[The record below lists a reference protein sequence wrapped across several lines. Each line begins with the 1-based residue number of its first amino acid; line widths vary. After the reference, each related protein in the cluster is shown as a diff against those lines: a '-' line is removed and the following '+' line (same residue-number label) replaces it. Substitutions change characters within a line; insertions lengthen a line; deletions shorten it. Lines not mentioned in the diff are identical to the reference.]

1 MRRTK
6 ALLACSILPLFLIG
20 CSDDDDDV
28 VQEPTPS
35 PEYANVRVV
44 HAASD
49 APMVNITANDAILN
63 DLESVDYQVASSRF
77 EVETGMYDIGV
88 TGILPGENAEVLQ
101 ADVTLEADMNYD
113 IFAVGNVGDESLSL
127 LTVTSMETAVDAGN
141 AQVQIVHAASMAPMV
156 DIYVTA
162 PDTDITA
169 EQPLV
174 TAEFTDATDLIQ
186 VPAGDYQIRIT
197 PAGETTV
204 VYDSGTVNLA
214 DGADLLIAATNN
226 VGTGDSP
233 VTLLAADGDGSFK
246 IWDAEAGAAIRVVHG
261 ISDAPAV
268 DVVANNEIVL
278 VDGIQFPRTTD
289 YLSVAAGD
297 YLIDVV
303 ADSDNSVV
311 AIDDAELTLE
321 VGMSYTAIANNV
333 LAAPELD
340 VLVDMPRSVATE
352 AKVRIVHASPSAG
365 NVDIYVT
372 ADGEIDAVDPAFADI
387 AYETGELIETGYV
400 SLAEGDYV
408 VTVTPTGTKTA
419 AIETGVLTLENG
431 EIYTAIA
438 LDGAMEGDLPQLAL
452 LDGLAP
458 PPPAFNA
465 DMTYN
470 VNLSGSQE
478 VPAVTT
484 MSMATAV
491 VEIDEDLPAFS
502 VSVDVSGLTDV
513 TGVHVHDGGIG
524 MNGPVAFPL
533 TDAGNGTY
541 VLAETNIS
549 PSNLD
554 ALTSGE
560 WYLNVHTTANPNGE
574 VRGQIVPDT
583 TAVVTFS
590 LSGSQEVPA
599 VDTMAMGSGYA
610 LFDTT
615 NNNVSL
621 VAVTTIENATMAHIH
636 TGFAGENGDVLVGL
650 VESEST
656 AGVWMTDGSIAL
668 DEATATQLL
677 AGGHYVNVHTAANTG
692 GEIRGQITPDNIEVF
707 GIIANGL
714 QEVPA
719 VTTTASGAGAFTLN
733 TSTGALSGSVTITGM
748 TANMA
753 HIHEGEM
760 GVNGDVLIGLTA
772 GASGMWSVPANT
784 TLTAEQMNVMAD
796 GGLYTNFHSDAFPSG
811 EIRGQITLGF
821 DQSKIAKPIVF
832 QLY

>member
-387 AYETGELIETGYV
+387 AYETGELVETGYV

-692 GEIRGQITPDNIEVF
+692 GEIRGQITPDNIEVY

-772 GASGMWSVPANT
+772 GGSGMWSVPANT

-821 DQSKIAKPIVF
+821 D
-832 QLY
+832 

>member
-28 VQEPTPS
+28 VQEPAPT

-49 APMVNITANDAILN
+49 APMVNITANDSILN
-63 DLESVDYQVASSRF
+63 NLEGVDYQVASSRF

-113 IFAVGNVGDESLSL
+113 IFAVGNVSDDTLSL

-141 AQVQIVHAASMAPMV
+141 AQVQIVHAASMAPTV

-162 PDTDITA
+162 PDTDITT

-268 DVVANNEIVL
+268 DVIANNEVVL

-289 YLSVAAGD
+289 YVSVAAGD

-333 LAAPELD
+333 LSAPELD

-387 AYETGELIETGYV
+387 AYETGDLVETGYV
-400 SLAEGDYV
+400 SIAEGDYV
-408 VTVTPTGTKTA
+408 VTVTPTGTKTV

-465 DMTYN
+465 DITYN

-478 VPAVTT
+478 VPAVNT

-533 TDAGNGTY
+533 TDAGDGTY

-554 ALTSGE
+554 ALTNGE

-583 TAVVTFS
+583 KAVVTFS
-590 LSGSQEVPA
+590 LSGSQSVPA
-599 VDTMAMGSGYA
+599 VDTMVTGSGYA

-621 VAVTTIENATMAHIH
+621 VAVTTLENATMAHIH
-636 TGFAGENGDVLVGL
+636 SGFAGENGDVVVTL
-650 VESEST
+650 VESETT
-656 AGVWMTDGSIAL
+656 AGVWMTDGSVAL
-668 DEATATQLL
+668 DEATAAQLL
-677 AGGHYVNVHTAANTG
+677 AGGHYVNIHSEAFAS
-692 GEIRGQITPDNIEVF
+692 GEIRGQITPDNIEVY
-707 GIIANGL
+707 GIIASGL

-733 TSTGALSGSVTITGM
+733 TSTGALSGSVTVTGM
-748 TANMA
+748 TATMA
-753 HIHEGEM
+753 HIHEGEA
-760 GVNGDVLIGLTA
+760 GVNGGVLLGLTA
-772 GASGMWSVPANT
+772 GADGMWSVPANT
-784 TLTAEQMNVMAD
+784 MLTAEQMGVMAD

-821 DQSKIAKPIVF
+821 DQ
-832 QLY
+832 

>member
-1 MRRTK
+1 
-6 ALLACSILPLFLIG
+6 
-20 CSDDDDDV
+20 
-28 VQEPTPS
+28 
-35 PEYANVRVV
+35 
-44 HAASD
+44 
-49 APMVNITANDAILN
+49 MVNITANDAILN

-162 PDTDITA
+162 PDADITA

-387 AYETGELIETGYV
+387 AYETGELVETGYV

-560 WYLNVHTTANPNGE
+560 WYLNVHTTANPSGE

-692 GEIRGQITPDNIEVF
+692 GEIRGQITPDNIEVY

-753 HIHEGEM
+753 HIHEGEA
-760 GVNGDVLIGLTA
+760 GVNGGVLLGLTA
-772 GASGMWSVPANT
+772 GADGKWSVPANT
-784 TLTAEQMNVMAD
+784 MLTAEQMGVMAD

-821 DQSKIAKPIVF
+821 D
-832 QLY
+832 

>member
-28 VQEPTPS
+28 VQEPAPT

-49 APMVNITANDAILN
+49 APMVNITANDSILN
-63 DLESVDYQVASSRF
+63 NLEGVDYQVASSRF

-113 IFAVGNVGDESLSL
+113 IFAVGNVSDDTLSL

-141 AQVQIVHAASMAPMV
+141 AQVQIVHAASMAPTV

-162 PDTDITA
+162 PDTDITT

-204 VYDSGTVNLA
+204 VYDSGTVNLT

-268 DVVANNEIVL
+268 DVIANNEVVL

-289 YLSVAAGD
+289 YVSVAAGD

-333 LAAPELD
+333 LSAPELD
-340 VLVDMPRSVATE
+340 VLVDLPRSVATE

-387 AYETGELIETGYV
+387 AYETGDLVETGYV

-408 VTVTPTGTKTA
+408 VTVTPTGTKTV

-478 VPAVTT
+478 VPAVNT

-533 TDAGNGTY
+533 TDAGDGTY

-554 ALTSGE
+554 ALTNGE

-590 LSGSQEVPA
+590 LSGSQSVPA
-599 VDTMAMGSGYA
+599 VDTMAKGSGYA

-615 NNNVSL
+615 NNSVSL
-621 VAVTTIENATMAHIH
+621 VAVTTLENATMAHIH
-636 TGFAGENGDVLVGL
+636 SGFAGENGDVVVTL
-650 VESEST
+650 VESETT
-656 AGVWMTDGSIAL
+656 AGVWMTDGSVAL
-668 DEATATQLL
+668 DEATAAQLL
-677 AGGHYVNVHTAANTG
+677 AGGHYVNIHSEAFAS
-692 GEIRGQITPDNIEVF
+692 GEIRGQITPDNIEVY
-707 GIIANGL
+707 GIIASGL

-733 TSTGALSGSVTITGM
+733 TSTGALSGSVTVTGM
-748 TANMA
+748 TATMA
-753 HIHEGEM
+753 HIHEGEA
-760 GVNGDVLIGLTA
+760 GVNGGVLLGLTA
-772 GASGMWSVPANT
+772 GADGMWSVPANT
-784 TLTAEQMNVMAD
+784 MLTAEQMGVMAD

-821 DQSKIAKPIVF
+821 DQ
-832 QLY
+832 

>member
-28 VQEPTPS
+28 VQEPAPT

-49 APMVNITANDAILN
+49 APMVNITANDSILN
-63 DLESVDYQVASSRF
+63 NLEGVDYQVASSRF

-113 IFAVGNVGDESLSL
+113 IFAVGNVSDDTLSL

-141 AQVQIVHAASMAPMV
+141 AQVQIVHAASMAPTV

-162 PDTDITA
+162 PDTDITT

-268 DVVANNEIVL
+268 DVIANNEVVL

-289 YLSVAAGD
+289 YVSVAAGD

-333 LAAPELD
+333 LSAPELD

-387 AYETGELIETGYV
+387 AYETGDLVETGYV

-408 VTVTPTGTKTA
+408 VTVTPTGTKTV

-478 VPAVTT
+478 VPAVNT

-554 ALTSGE
+554 ALASGE

-590 LSGSQEVPA
+590 LSGSQSVPA

-615 NNNVSL
+615 NNSVSL
-621 VAVTTIENATMAHIH
+621 VAVTTLENATMAHIH
-636 TGFAGENGDVLVGL
+636 SGFAGENGDVVVTL
-650 VESEST
+650 VESETT
-656 AGVWMTDGSIAL
+656 AGVWMTDGSVAL
-668 DEATATQLL
+668 DEATAAQLL
-677 AGGHYVNVHTAANTG
+677 AGGHYVNIHSEAFAS
-692 GEIRGQITPDNIEVF
+692 GEIRGQITPDNIEVY
-707 GIIANGL
+707 GIIASGL

-733 TSTGALSGSVTITGM
+733 TSTGALSGSVTVTGM
-748 TANMA
+748 TATMA
-753 HIHEGEM
+753 HIHEGEA
-760 GVNGDVLIGLTA
+760 GVNGGVLLGLTA
-772 GASGMWSVPANT
+772 GADGMWSVPANT
-784 TLTAEQMNVMAD
+784 MLTAEQMGVMAD

-821 DQSKIAKPIVF
+821 DQ
-832 QLY
+832 

>member
-28 VQEPTPS
+28 VQEPTPT

-174 TAEFTDATDLIQ
+174 TAEFTDVTDLIQ

-387 AYETGELIETGYV
+387 AYETGELVETGYV

-599 VDTMAMGSGYA
+599 VDTMAMGFGYA

-692 GEIRGQITPDNIEVF
+692 GEIRGQITPDNIEVY

-733 TSTGALSGSVTITGM
+733 TSTGVLSGSVTITGM

-772 GASGMWSVPANT
+772 GTSGMWSVPANT

-821 DQSKIAKPIVF
+821 D
-832 QLY
+832 

>member
-28 VQEPTPS
+28 VQEPAPT

-49 APMVNITANDAILN
+49 APMVNITVNDSILN
-63 DLESVDYQVASSRF
+63 NLEGVDYQVASSRF

-113 IFAVGNVGDESLSL
+113 IFAVGNVSDDTLSL

-141 AQVQIVHAASMAPMV
+141 AQVQIVHAASMAPTV

-162 PDTDITA
+162 PDTDITT

-268 DVVANNEIVL
+268 DVIANNEVVL

-289 YLSVAAGD
+289 YVSVAAGD

-333 LAAPELD
+333 LSAPELD

-387 AYETGELIETGYV
+387 AYETGDLVETGYV
-400 SLAEGDYV
+400 SIAEGDYV
-408 VTVTPTGTKTA
+408 VTVTPTGTKTV

-692 GEIRGQITPDNIEVF
+692 GEIRGQITPDNIEVYS
-707 GIIANGL
+707 IIANGL

-772 GASGMWSVPANT
+772 GTSGMWSVPANT

-821 DQSKIAKPIVF
+821 D
-832 QLY
+832 

>member
-20 CSDDDDDV
+20 CSDDDNDV
-28 VQEPTPS
+28 VQEPAPT

-49 APMVNITANDAILN
+49 APMVNITANDSILN
-63 DLESVDYQVASSRF
+63 NLEGVDYQVASSRF

-113 IFAVGNVGDESLSL
+113 IFAVGNVSDDTLSL

-141 AQVQIVHAASMAPMV
+141 AQVQIVHAASMAPTV

-162 PDTDITA
+162 PDTDITT

-268 DVVANNEIVL
+268 DVIANNEVVL

-289 YLSVAAGD
+289 YVSVAAGD

-333 LAAPELD
+333 LSAPELD

-352 AKVRIVHASPSAG
+352 AKVRIAHASPSAG

-387 AYETGELIETGYV
+387 AYETGDLVETGYV

-408 VTVTPTGTKTA
+408 VTVTPTGTKTV

-478 VPAVTT
+478 VPAVNT

-533 TDAGNGTY
+533 TDAGDGTY

-554 ALTSGE
+554 ALTNGE

-590 LSGSQEVPA
+590 LSGSQSVPA

-615 NNNVSL
+615 NNSVSL
-621 VAVTTIENATMAHIH
+621 VAVTTLENATMAHIH
-636 TGFAGENGDVLVGL
+636 SGFAGENGDVVVTL
-650 VESEST
+650 VESETT
-656 AGVWMTDGSIAL
+656 AGVWMTDGSVAL
-668 DEATATQLL
+668 DEATAAQLL
-677 AGGHYVNVHTAANTG
+677 AGGHYVNIHSEAFAS
-692 GEIRGQITPDNIEVF
+692 GEIRGQITPDNIEVY
-707 GIIANGL
+707 GIIASGL

-733 TSTGALSGSVTITGM
+733 TSTGALSGSVTVTGM
-748 TANMA
+748 TATMA
-753 HIHEGEM
+753 HIHEGEA
-760 GVNGDVLIGLTA
+760 GVNGGVLLGLTA
-772 GASGMWSVPANT
+772 GADGMWSVPANT
-784 TLTAEQMNVMAD
+784 MLTAEQMGVMAD

-821 DQSKIAKPIVF
+821 DQ
-832 QLY
+832 

>member
-28 VQEPTPS
+28 VQEPTPA

-303 ADSDNSVV
+303 ADSDNSVL

-387 AYETGELIETGYV
+387 AYETGELVETGYV

-692 GEIRGQITPDNIEVF
+692 GEIRGQITPENIEVY

-772 GASGMWSVPANT
+772 GASGMLSVPANT

-821 DQSKIAKPIVF
+821 D
-832 QLY
+832 

>member
-6 ALLACSILPLFLIG
+6 ALLAYSILPLFLIG

-28 VQEPTPS
+28 VQKPAPT

-49 APMVNITANDAILN
+49 APMVNITANDSILN
-63 DLESVDYQVASSRF
+63 NLEGVDYQVASSRF

-113 IFAVGNVGDESLSL
+113 IFAVGNVSDDTLSL

-141 AQVQIVHAASMAPMV
+141 AQVQIVHAASMAPTV

-162 PDTDITA
+162 PDTDITT

-233 VTLLAADGDGSFK
+233 VTLLAADGDGTFK

-268 DVVANNEIVL
+268 DVIANNEVVL

-289 YLSVAAGD
+289 YVSVAAGD

-333 LAAPELD
+333 LSAPELD

-387 AYETGELIETGYV
+387 AYETGDLVETGYV

-408 VTVTPTGTKTA
+408 VTVTPTGTKTV

-478 VPAVTT
+478 VPAVNT

-533 TDAGNGTY
+533 TDAGDGTY

-554 ALTSGE
+554 ALTNGE

-590 LSGSQEVPA
+590 LSGSQSVPA

-615 NNNVSL
+615 NNSVSL
-621 VAVTTIENATMAHIH
+621 VAVTTLENATMAHIH
-636 TGFAGENGDVLVGL
+636 SGFAGENGDVVVTL
-650 VESEST
+650 VESETT
-656 AGVWMTDGSIAL
+656 AGVWMTDGSVAL
-668 DEATATQLL
+668 DEATAAQLL
-677 AGGHYVNVHTAANTG
+677 AGGHYVNIHSEAFAS
-692 GEIRGQITPDNIEVF
+692 GEIRGQITPDNIEVY
-707 GIIANGL
+707 GIIASGL

-733 TSTGALSGSVTITGM
+733 TSTGALSGSVTVTGM
-748 TANMA
+748 TATMA
-753 HIHEGEM
+753 HIHEGEA
-760 GVNGDVLIGLTA
+760 GVNGGVLLGLTA
-772 GASGMWSVPANT
+772 GADGMWSVPANT
-784 TLTAEQMNVMAD
+784 MLTAEQMGVMAD

-821 DQSKIAKPIVF
+821 DQ
-832 QLY
+832 

>member
-20 CSDDDDDV
+20 CSDNDDDV
-28 VQEPTPS
+28 VQEPTPA

-88 TGILPGENAEVLQ
+88 TGILPSENAEVLQ

-113 IFAVGNVGDESLSL
+113 IFAVGNVGDDSLSL

-186 VPAGDYQIRIT
+186 VPAGDYQIPIT

-204 VYDSGTVNLA
+204 VYDSGTVNLT

-268 DVVANNEIVL
+268 DVVANNEVVL

-372 ADGEIDAVDPAFADI
+372 ADGEIDAVDPAFPDI
-387 AYETGELIETGYV
+387 AYETGELVETGYV

-452 LDGLAP
+452 LDGLA
-458 PPPAFNA
+458 PAFNA

-599 VDTMAMGSGYA
+599 VDTMEMGSGYA

-615 NNNVSL
+615 DNNVSL
-621 VAVTTIENATMAHIH
+621 VALTTIENATMAHIH

-692 GEIRGQITPDNIEVF
+692 GEIRGQITPDNIEVY

-733 TSTGALSGSVTITGM
+733 TSTGALSGSVTISGM

-772 GASGMWSVPANT
+772 GTSGMWSVPANT

-821 DQSKIAKPIVF
+821 D
-832 QLY
+832 